1 MIEIKFLKNKRNI
14 VGFELKGHAD
24 FSEHGKDIVCS
35 AVTAQAMMIYNG
47 LNEVIKVPNKLDISE
62 DGGYMFVS
70 ILDNDIKN
78 IENAQNMLKTFL
90 LGIEAI
96 EKNYNKFVK
105 IIQEEV

>member
-1 MIEIKFLKNKRNI
+1 MIEIKFFKDKKNI

-24 FSEHGKDIVCS
+24 FDEYGKDIVCS
-35 AVTAQAMMIYNG
+35 AVTAQAMMTYNG
-47 LNEVIKVPNKLDISE
+47 LNEVIKIPNKLDISE
-62 DGGYMFVS
+62 DGGYMLVC

-78 IENAQNMLKTFL
+78 IENAQDILKTFL

-96 EKNYNKFVK
+96 GKNYNKFIK